1 MSRIPSPGARRALT
15 CFCAV
20 SLMLLV
26 GCRNGDAQKKAA
38 APPPPPE
45 VLVQAVQPA
54 TVPLR
59 TELPGRTAASM
70 VAEVRPQVGGIIRA
84 RPFVEGST
92 VKAGQVLYEID
103 ARPFEAE
110 VQRAEGA
117 LANAQ
122 ATVASTR
129 ALAERYRQLLP
140 QNAVSRQEH
149 DNAIAAYEQAQAN
162 VKVQSAALNTARI
175 NLQFTRVTA
184 PIGGRTS
191 RSAVTPGALVSA
203 AQATPL
209 LTISQLNPIYVDIA
223 QSSAEILR
231 LRQALAT
238 GRISREGDSRKVAL
252 MLEDGSRYAQE
263 GRIKLAEV
271 TVDPSSAS
279 VTLRAEF
286 PNPDGLLLP
295 GMYVRAVVDEGT
307 TPQGIVVPASAI
319 QRDRRGNPT
328 VRVVGDGDKLEVRPV
343 VTSRAVGT
351 GWLVAEGLKAGDRLV
366 LEGAQNAQAGAAVRV
381 KMAPAGGAASAAAG
395 AAPAGQAPARDAA
408 AAAGGR
414 PDAASAAAAA
424 NTANAANAA
433 PRSNP

>member
-20 SLMLLV
+20 SLLLLA

-59 TELPGRTAASM
+59 TELPGRTAAFM

-175 NLQFTRVTA
+175 NLQYTRVTA
-184 PIGGRTS
+184 PIAGRTS

-209 LTISQLNPIYVDIA
+209 LTISRLDPIYVDIA
-223 QSSAEILR
+223 QSSAEVLR

-252 MLEDGSRYAQE
+252 LLEDGSRYAQE

-343 VTSRAVGT
+343 VTGRPVGT

-366 LEGAQNAQAGAAVRV
+366 LEGAQNAQAGAALRV
-381 KMAPAGGAASAAAG
+381 KTAPAAG
-395 AAPAGQAPARDAA
+395 AGPNGGNAATAAP
-408 AAAGGR
+408 
-414 PDAASAAAAA
+414 
-424 NTANAANAA
+424 TANAANAA